1 MDLSLSH
8 IISSISAP
16 VWVVIIVMVIMVLW
30 SIYVSVERL
39 MTLSKATSQSRA
51 LAEALAKPLS
61 SGDAAGALAITK
73 KEEFSESYLGHL
85 MGPAL
90 KEWTARPDKH
100 GIEAVSRAMERA
112 SIVEGQALR
121 KGLAV
126 LATTGSTTP
135 FVGLVGTIFGI
146 INSFQGMA
154 DSGGGGIAGV
164 SAGIAEALI
173 TTAIGISI
181 AIIGVWMYNL
191 FNGMVEKIS
200 NDMTVSAQEFIDWA
214 EKQVL
219 PPYKAAES
227 TADANTNS

>member
-1 MDLSLSH
+1 MDLSISE

-30 SIYVSVERL
+30 SVYVSVVPL
-39 MTLSKATSQSRA
+39 TFKKKATNQSRD
-51 LAEALAKPLS
+51 LASALAKPLS
-61 SGDAAGALAITK
+61 AGDAKGALAIAK
-73 KEEFSESYLGHL
+73 KPEYAESYLGHL
-85 MGPAL
+85 MAPAL
-90 KEWTARPDKH
+90 QEWTARPDKY

-112 SIVEGQALR
+112 SIIEGQALR

-135 FVGLVGTIFGI
+135 FVGLVGTIMGI

-154 DSGGGGIAGV
+154 ESGGGGIAGV

-191 FNGMVEKIS
+191 FNGKVEKIS
-200 NDMTVSAQEFIDWA
+200 NDMTVSAQEFLDWA

-219 PPYKAAES
+219 PPYQAG
-227 TADANTNS
+227 DAGDAHHA